1 MIDTSALLAALL
13 STHEHHGV
21 ARRHL
26 TVDTRVPAIVLAEA
40 YSQLRR
46 TFGQPAEVASA
57 LLAPWVTS
65 DNRILPTTTAAVR
78 ATFARAV
85 ELDLAGGIHDALIAQ
100 TCVLHGV
107 ELVTLDRGQHRVALA
122 LGAAST
128 YLLA

>member
-1 MIDTSALLAALL
+1 M
-13 STHEHHGV
+13 
-21 ARRHL
+21 
-26 TVDTRVPAIVLAEA
+26 
-40 YSQLRR
+40 
-46 TFGQPAEVASA
+46 
-57 LLAPWVTS
+57 
-65 DNRILPTTTAAVR
+65 R